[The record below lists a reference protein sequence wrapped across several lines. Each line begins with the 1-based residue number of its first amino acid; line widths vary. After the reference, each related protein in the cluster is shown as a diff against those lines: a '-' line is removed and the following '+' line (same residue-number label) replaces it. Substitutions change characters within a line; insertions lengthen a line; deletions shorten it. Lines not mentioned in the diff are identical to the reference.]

1 MSKLRTMVVFGTR
14 PDAVKMAP
22 LVKELEKHSEM
33 EPVVC
38 VTAQHR
44 QMLDQ
49 VLDIFKI
56 NPAHDLNIMQDRQT
70 LEQIT
75 TRALEGLTDI
85 FDKDRPDIVLV
96 HGDTTTCFAAAL
108 AAFYRKIPVGHV
120 EAGLRTFDKYSPY
133 PEEMNRKLA
142 CALTDFHFAPTSANK
157 TNLLNEGIAPDKIYV
172 TGNTALDAMKT
183 TVKKDYAFQ
192 DPSLKKLDLAG
203 KRIITVTAHRRE
215 NLGEPLEQICLA
227 LNDIADRYDDVRIV
241 YAVHLNPAVRETA
254 FSLLGSNPRIHL
266 IDPLDVQDM
275 HNLMD
280 RSYLIMTDSGGIQ
293 EEAPALGKP
302 VLVLR
307 KETERP
313 EAVDAGTVKLAGTNR
328 EVIMELAVQL
338 LDDAGEY
345 AKMAKAVNPYGDGS
359 ASERI
364 AKALLYEFGRSKVK
378 PEEFKVR

>member
-1 MSKLRTMVVFGTR
+1 MSRLRTMVVFGTR

-22 LVKELEKHSEM
+22 LVKELENHSEI
-33 EPVVC
+33 EPIVC

-56 NPAHDLNIMQDRQT
+56 NPTHDLNIMQDRQT

-75 TRALEGLTDI
+75 TRALEGLTGI

-96 HGDTTTCFAAAL
+96 HGDTTTCFVAAL

-142 CALTDFHFAPTSANK
+142 GVLTDFHFAPTSANK
-157 TNLLNEGIAPDKIYV
+157 TNLLNEGIAADKIYV

-183 TVKKDYAFQ
+183 TVKKDYTFQ
-192 DPSLKKLDLAG
+192 NPSLKKLDLAG

-215 NLGEPLEQICLA
+215 NLGEPLEQICMA
-227 LNDIADRYDDVRIV
+227 LKDIAVRYDDVRIV

-254 FSLLGSNPRIHL
+254 FSLLGSNPGIHL

-275 HNLMD
+275 HNLMN
-280 RSYLIMTDSGGIQ
+280 RSYLIMTDSGGLQ

-328 EVIMELAVQL
+328 KMIREFAIQL

-364 AKALLYEFGRSKVK
+364 AKALLYEFGLSKVK
-378 PEEFKVR
+378 PDEFKVK

>member
-1 MSKLRTMVVFGTR
+1 MKQLKAMVVFGTR

-22 LVKELEKHSEM
+22 LVKELEKYPEI
-33 EPVVC
+33 EPIVC

-56 NPAHDLNIMQDRQT
+56 EPKHDLNIMQDRQT

-75 TRALEGLTDI
+75 TRALEGLSGVLDEE
-85 FDKDRPDIVLV
+85 RPDIVLV
-96 HGDTTTCFAAAL
+96 HGDTTTCFVSAL
-108 AAFYRKIPVGHV
+108 AAFYHKIPVGHV

-142 CALTDFHFAPTSANK
+142 CALTDYHFAPTASNK
-157 TNLLNEGIAPDKIYV
+157 SNLLNEGISIEKIYV
-172 TGNTALDAMKT
+172 TGNTALDALRT
-183 TVKKDYAFQ
+183 TVRKDYVYQ
-192 DPSLKKLDLAG
+192 DPSLKKLDLEG
-203 KRIITVTAHRRE
+203 KRVIAVTAHRRE
-215 NLGEPLEQICLA
+215 NLGEPLEQICLS
-227 LNDIADRYDDVRIV
+227 LKDIAEKLEDVRIV

-254 FSLLGSNPRIHL
+254 FRILGSNPRIHL

-275 HNLMD
+275 HNLMS
-280 RSYLIMTDSGGIQ
+280 RSYMIMTDSGGLQ

-313 EAVDAGTVKLAGTNR
+313 EAVEAGTVKLAGTDR
-328 EVIMELAVQL
+328 ENIREMAFQL
-338 LDDAGEY
+338 LEEPAEY
-345 AKMAKAVNPYGDGS
+345 AKMAKAVNPYGDGF
-359 ASERI
+359 ASQRI
-364 AKALLYEFGRSKVK
+364 VQALLYEFGYRKEK
-378 PEEFKVR
+378 PEEFR